1 MEMKA
6 STRAY
11 LLAVGLQGDGKAT
24 RSMSENLSLGF
35 GACGERER
43 DTDCSDARAASIAK
57 QKIRLSSYY
66 LLL

>member
-1 MEMKA
+1 
-6 STRAY
+6 
-11 LLAVGLQGDGKAT
+11 
-24 RSMSENLSLGF
+24 MSENLSLGF